1 MMKVMMA
8 GVMMLLGATLAFG
21 GARTVVRAHQ
31 SANWPTTDA
40 TITSSSVETIRVRRG
55 GTRFHPEVRYQ
66 YTVAGT
72 PYSASTISFAGNNAG
87 ALADAQR
94 VTHHYASGSHVPVH
108 YEPADP
114 SVATIEVGDAGVA
127 SYVLALGGAALAVI
141 GGWGLWDMLRA
152 ERREKQRRQRP
163 QPA

>member
-8 GVMMLLGATLAFG
+8 GLMMLVGATLAFG

-31 SANWPTTDA
+31 SASWPTTEA
-40 TITSSSVETIRVRRG
+40 TITSSSVETIRSRRAG
-55 GTRFHPEVRYQ
+55 VRFHPEVRYQ

-72 PYSASTISFAGNNAG
+72 PYSASTISFAGGDAG
-87 ALADAQR
+87 SLTDAQR

-114 SVATIEVGDAGVA
+114 SVATIEVGNAGIA
-127 SYVLALGGAALAVI
+127 SYVLALAGAMLAVI
-141 GGWGLWDMLRA
+141 GGWGMWDMLRA